1 MDLMNRSA
9 LVTLFIPGLVLS
21 LALPA
26 VAGQPLQCPK
36 AASSSNG
43 NFLVLTDVQVEH
55 GQGHAVKVQRVSLQ
69 VFPKEQFLNTRLTAP
84 ATYWTDWPRWDV
96 VLDSAAMHNEPKCP
110 MALISDD
117 GEFLIL
123 LRIAAV
129 FSGEDAVM
137 QIYRWDHRYEPA
149 SGNAGD
155 HGVLIKAIDL
165 KQIWSPEKLPAK
177 FVGWTD
183 ETPEWFAGGTF
194 EFSSDYRQL
203 IHETRW
209 GNIVHINLVDGSVSW
224 K

>member
-1 MDLMNRSA
+1 MNLS
-9 LVTLFIPGLVLS
+9 VPVILFIPGLVLS

-26 VAGQPLQCPK
+26 VAGQPLQCP
-36 AASSSNG
+36 AAASSNG

-69 VFPKEQFLNTRLTAP
+69 VFPKEQFLNTRLTVP

-110 MALISDD
+110 MALITDN

-123 LRIAAV
+123 LRIGAV
-129 FSGEDAVM
+129 SGEDAVM
-137 QIYRWDHRYEPA
+137 QIYRWDHGYEPA
-149 SGNAGD
+149 SGNVGN

-165 KQIWSPEKLPAK
+165 KEIWSPDKVAANT
-177 FVGWTD
+177 GYWTD
-183 ETPEWFAGGTF
+183 ETPEWFARGTF
-194 EFSSDYRQL
+194 EFSSDCRQL

-209 GNIVHINLVDGSVSW
+209 GNIVHINLLDGSVSR